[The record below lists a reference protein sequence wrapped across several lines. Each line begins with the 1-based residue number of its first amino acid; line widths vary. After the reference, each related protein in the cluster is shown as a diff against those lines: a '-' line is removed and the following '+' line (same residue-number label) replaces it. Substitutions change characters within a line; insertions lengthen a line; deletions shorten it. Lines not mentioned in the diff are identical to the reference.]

1 MSAWV
6 ITNAMAALLMPPG
19 CLLIVM
25 AAGALLL
32 RRSRARGI
40 ALLTVSWVGLY
51 ALSMP
56 VVATRLLQSLEEP
69 YSDPI
74 STKSGDAIVILGG
87 GMYYRAP
94 EYAGR
99 DTVTAEVLARLRY
112 GAYLHRA
119 LNKPVLVTGGSPRG
133 ERTPEAEA
141 MKRALED
148 EYQVPVRWIENAST
162 NTTENAKLSFGL
174 VHDAGVKTIYLVTH
188 AWHMTRARKSFELAG
203 FTVIPAPTVFKTEG
217 PRTVVDYLPDAR
229 ALEHSSIY
237 VHEAIGRVWYR
248 MKSIVSSWSQRQQEG
263 VL

>member
-6 ITNAMAALLMPPG
+6 ITNAIAALLLPPS

-25 AAGALLL
+25 AAGVLLL
-32 RRSRARGI
+32 RRDHAWGI
-40 ALLTVSWVGLY
+40 ALIAVSWVGLY

-69 YSDPI
+69 YSDPV

-87 GMYYRAP
+87 GMYHRAP
-94 EYAGR
+94 EYGAR
-99 DTVTAEVLARLRY
+99 DTVTAQVLARLRY
-112 GAYLHRA
+112 GAHLHRA

-141 MKRALED
+141 MKRVLED
-148 EYQVPVRWIENAST
+148 EYQVPVRWIERAST
-162 NTTENAKLSFGL
+162 NTTENATFTFRL
-174 VHDAGVKTIYLVTH
+174 VHDAGVKTVYLVTH
-188 AWHMTRARKSFELAG
+188 AWHMTRARESFELAG

-229 ALEHSSIY
+229 ALENSSIY

-248 MKSIVSSWSQRQQEG
+248 MKTFVSSWS
-263 VL
+263 